1 MKKEDFGIRLKKAL
15 AIKNIKQ
22 IELANKLN
30 IHRAT
35 INNYIKDKY
44 EPNRERLDDIAK
56 ILDISPAWLLGYDV
70 PMERE
75 SNSSTP
81 PAPKTINDIDFTGIE
96 RIAAEHRGEN
106 FTQEELKFIQDTID
120 FVVAKK
126 QKLNKKDGQPND

>member
-1 MKKEDFGIRLKKAL
+1 MKINER
-15 AIKNIKQ
+15 IKLCRENMNMSQ
-22 IELANKLN
+22 EELAQKMGYKSKSTISKIESGLRDVKQSKVIEFAKVLN
-30 IHRAT
+30 T
-35 INNYIKDKY
+35 TTSYLMGW
-44 EPNRERLDDIAK
+44 E
-56 ILDISPAWLLGYDV
+56 
-70 PMERE
+70 E

-81 PAPKTINDIDFTGIE
+81 PAQKTIDDIDFTGIE